1 MTKETEAWQ
10 QEMDKLFHE
19 AIDAIQSAIE
29 TFYQAYVCE
38 KQGAVEKKIKLLT
51 VTWQDLARVE
61 WHLQVMLALLQNTF
75 APPHI
80 TYLPSE
86 DFKGSLPRPKRITQK
101 FGEPVGPPSED
112 DVP

>member
-75 APPHI
+75 APLQA
-80 TYLPSE
+80 TYFPPE
-86 DFKGSLPRPKRITQK
+86 DFRGPPPKPKRITQK
-101 FGEPVGPPSED
+101 FGEPVGSPLED
-112 DVP
+112 DIP